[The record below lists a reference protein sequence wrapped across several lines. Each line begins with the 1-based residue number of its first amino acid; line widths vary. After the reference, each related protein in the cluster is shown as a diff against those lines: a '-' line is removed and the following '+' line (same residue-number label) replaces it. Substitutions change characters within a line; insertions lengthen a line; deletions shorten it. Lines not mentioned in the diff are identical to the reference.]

1 MSGYNEE
8 AKYFCWVFIKDFF
21 YSEELDVDL
30 SHDKLPDPELDM
42 IKTLS
47 HRISDLQLQL
57 EKLKKELED
66 SKNNHA

>member
-1 MSGYNEE
+1 MM
-8 AKYFCWVFIKDFF
+8 IT
-21 YSEELDVDL
+21 
-30 SHDKLPDPELDM
+30 DPELDM

>member
-1 MSGYNEE
+1 
-8 AKYFCWVFIKDFF
+8 
-21 YSEELDVDL
+21 
-30 SHDKLPDPELDM
+30 M